1 MCSYGECL
9 EQVQVTKALS
19 FSCSNCVR
27 MNSSILLKLNL
38 NPRHVGTQSKLGHW
52 HWHVSHRFTGRC
64 SSSSYCHATPTRSH
78 TGFLGFNEMKNYFNK
93 FTLRLTSS
101 LGSILKE
108 NLSREALRSQL
119 KVQCADSSADK
130 YRGNDRWVQ
139 KPKLTGKI
147 HFTLDIM
154 GQQVR
159 RLLQGKRKVSRDRSM
174 SIHARRCHPK
184 RRNIGRT
191 VKF

>member
-1 MCSYGECL
+1 
-9 EQVQVTKALS
+9 
-19 FSCSNCVR
+19 
-27 MNSSILLKLNL
+27 
-38 NPRHVGTQSKLGHW
+38 
-52 HWHVSHRFTGRC
+52 
-64 SSSSYCHATPTRSH
+64 
-78 TGFLGFNEMKNYFNK
+78 MKNYFDK
-93 FTLRLTSS
+93 FTSRLTSS

-139 KPKLTGKI
+139 KPKLTGKM

-159 RLLQGKRKVSRDRSM
+159 RLLQGKREVSRDR
-174 SIHARRCHPK
+174 
-184 RRNIGRT
+184 
-191 VKF
+191 